1 MMRRI
6 ANSAVFLIAI
16 LLCYG
21 LQTTKPGYADLIAP
35 IPVYGKV
42 PDTVHTRTFDV
53 GVDKVVFA
61 RTLKFDQFGKQKLL
75 TTGGVWVI
83 ITARLDAAGRS
94 AMVAAATWQG
104 ADGLKYRTSERASLA
119 AGALP
124 VPLDPGIPG
133 RMRLVFEILPS
144 QANEAVLRVSGTFA
158 AALDSEARIALGPIA
173 IQPDGM
179 PEGTVETYELG
190 KTF

>member
-6 ANSAVFLIAI
+6 ANLAVFLIAI

-21 LQTTKPGYADLIAP
+21 MQTTKPHYADLTGP
-35 IPVYGKV
+35 IPAYGV
-42 PDTVHTRTFDV
+42 ISNTVHTRTFDI

-75 TTGGVWVI
+75 TTGGVWAIV
-83 ITARLDAAGRS
+83 TAKLAATKDS

-104 ADGLKYRTSERASLA
+104 PDGLSYRASERASLA
-119 AGALP
+119 AGGLP
-124 VPLDPGIPG
+124 IALDPGVPG
-133 RMRLVFEILPS
+133 KTRMVFEILPS
-144 QANEAVLRVSGTFA
+144 QADEAMLLVSGKLFA
-158 AALDSEARIALGPIA
+158 PLDSEARIALGPVA
-173 IQPDGM
+173 FQADGM
-179 PEGTVETYELG
+179 PEGTVDTYELG